1 MKAIGLQKKQRPSGQ
16 DPLVR
21 STSGFDGPMQPGI
34 PPGLQPYSAIPPHM
48 QGKVFI
54 LIISFDRKPS
64 PNAKLQFRSSRR
76 ESIGHFKQRN
86 RRTLH
91 E

>member
-48 QGKVFI
+48 QGKF
-54 LIISFDRKPS
+54 L
-64 PNAKLQFRSSRR
+64 NL
-76 ESIGHFKQRN
+76 
-86 RRTLH
+86 
-91 E
+91 